1 MRLRKAAN
9 FAALCDSFGV
19 PMLNL
24 VGTVGFSEKCEA
36 NGGRIAELAA
46 ALAKTYACATV
57 PVITVNLGDAYGTAY
72 TVMGSKA
79 LGADLVYAL
88 DSAKIGVLKP
98 SSSVAMMWSEKLA
111 GSKTPLEKR
120 KSLEED
126 WELYNTTPL
135 LAANAGQIDDI
146 IPAELLRAKVAS
158 ALEMLSMKS
167 EFIKL

>member
-1 MRLRKAAN
+1 
-9 FAALCDSFGV
+9 
-19 PMLNL
+19 
-24 VGTVGFSEKCEA
+24 
-36 NGGRIAELAA
+36 
-46 ALAKTYACATV
+46 
-57 PVITVNLGDAYGTAY
+57 
-72 TVMGSKA
+72 MGSKS

-98 SSSVAMMWSEKLA
+98 SASVAMMWSEKLA

-126 WELYNTTPL
+126 WELYNTTPI